1 MDVKYIQL
9 SLVALVTLCLSF
21 LLQKASAI
29 ECFEC
34 NSRDPVYGARCK
46 DSPKSLMAL
55 PQFYKNCSQ
64 ESGRCRKIQQEVD
77 TDERIIRQCAINNH
91 TELGCFERAGTYKIK
106 MNYCECDT
114 DGCNSASYTSVS
126 IATVICFATGFM
138 LFMVL

>member
-1 MDVKYIQL
+1 MNLQKTSVDM
-9 SLVALVTLCLSF
+9 LVVNADFLSF
-21 LLQKASAI
+21 T
-29 ECFEC
+29 
-34 NSRDPVYGARCK
+34 
-46 DSPKSLMAL
+46 
-55 PQFYKNCSQ
+55 
-64 ESGRCRKIQQEVD
+64 VD